1 MIPAKEVASQA
12 ILPCRAMRMFTVA
25 LLALATCA
33 SAVAAE
39 GFLAPGFTNVAL
51 NKVFQSWNQPFKPL
65 RIIGNVYY
73 VGAAGVSSYLI
84 TSPEGHVLIDTGF
97 EQTVPLIRESVKK
110 LGFRMEDIKVILAS
124 HAHVDH
130 TGGHAL
136 AKELTGARI
145 VMSEPD
151 AALLASGGKAD
162 FLDEVM
168 PYRPAKA
175 DQIVHDGERIR
186 LGRIILTAHLTPGH
200 TKGCTSWT
208 TVAEEGGDGYRVVFF
223 GSTSVLAKL
232 VNNSRYPDIARDY
245 AATFRKLKELP
256 CDVFLAPHASFFGL
270 EEKAR
275 HVGEGANPFIDA
287 KAFREFVN
295 NAELNYLQ
303 QLEKERHGQ

>member
-1 MIPAKEVASQA
+1 
-12 ILPCRAMRMFTVA
+12 MRIFTVA
-25 LLALATCA
+25 LWALATCL
-33 SAVAAE
+33 SAVSAE
-39 GFLAPGFTNVAL
+39 SSSVPGFTNAAL

-65 RIIGNVYY
+65 RIVGNVYY
-73 VGAAGVSSYLI
+73 VGASGVSSYLI

-110 LGFRMEDIKVILAS
+110 LGFRMEDIKLILAS

-151 AALLASGGKAD
+151 AALLASGGKSD

-175 DQIVHDGERIR
+175 DQTVHDGERIS
-186 LGRIILTAHLTPGH
+186 LGRIVLTAHLTPGH
-200 TKGCTSWT
+200 TKGCTTWT
-208 TVAEEGGDGYRVVFF
+208 TVAEETGKRYQVVFF

-232 VNNSRYPDIARDY
+232 VNNSRYPDIVRDY
-245 AATFRKLKELP
+245 AATFRKLKAMP

-275 HVGEGANPFIDA
+275 QIGEGTNPFIDG

-295 NAELNYLQ
+295 KAELTYLQ
-303 QLEKERHGQ
+303 QLEKEQHGQ